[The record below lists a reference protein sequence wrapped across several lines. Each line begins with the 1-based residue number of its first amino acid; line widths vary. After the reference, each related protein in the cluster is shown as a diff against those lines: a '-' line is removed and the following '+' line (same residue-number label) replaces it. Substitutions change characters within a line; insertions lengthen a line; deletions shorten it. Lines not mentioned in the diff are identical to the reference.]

1 MFFKR
6 ALFLVAN
13 LLLLLV
19 ANLRKVTHEITHPTG
34 LFLRIVPKYLKGG
47 PEPLEKESHEFL
59 GSKRDDRFSLFLKW
73 YQKHV
78 KIRVSY
84 MLWHD
89 NFCKG
94 PRTLRK
100 FPQKCQKIAGC

>member
-47 PEPLEKESHEFL
+47 PEPLEKESH
-59 GSKRDDRFSLFLKW
+59 
-73 YQKHV
+73 
-78 KIRVSY
+78 
-84 MLWHD
+84 
-89 NFCKG
+89 
-94 PRTLRK
+94 
-100 FPQKCQKIAGC
+100 

>member
-1 MFFKR
+1 MSF
-6 ALFLVAN
+6 
-13 LLLLLV
+13 
-19 ANLRKVTHEITHPTG
+19 
-34 LFLRIVPKYLKGG
+34 VPGVWYLGFGAWYYGAMVPIKGG
-47 PEPLEKESHEFL
+47 PEPLEKDSHEFL
-59 GSKRDDRFSLFLKW
+59 ASKRDDRFPTLFLKW

-78 KIRVSY
+78 NFRFSY
-84 MLWHD
+84 LLWQD